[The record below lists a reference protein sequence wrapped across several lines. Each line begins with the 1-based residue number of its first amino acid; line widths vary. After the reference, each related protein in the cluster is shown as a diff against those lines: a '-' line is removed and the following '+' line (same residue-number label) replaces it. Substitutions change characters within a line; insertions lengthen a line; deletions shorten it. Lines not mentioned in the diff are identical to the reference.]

1 MPGAVKAVLLTACQ
15 VAPSAEVRTTGCW
28 LPWESAAP
36 TAIQPAGPWATPSR
50 LSVPGRWETADD
62 DAEISVQE
70 PSAARRQMAG
80 WPSAAPT
87 ASRMPPAAAIELT
100 ITVPCWPGYPAN
112 AAGLPPASGADWLPR
127 LASISLVLPVSIIS
141 APAPT
146 VTRTA
151 AGTPTRTTCHARRRP
166 AAVIRGPGAPGALAA
181 WRTEP
186 CQARYSSSGSPRP
199 SWDSSSRR
207 WPGSGGALGC
217 AAAGASAKVGAPAKL
232 AAPAK
237 AGAAEKAGAPAKPGP
252 PRGGSPSWR

>member
-62 DAEISVQE
+62 DAESSVQE

-112 AAGLPPASGADWLPR
+112 AAGLAPASGADCADWLPR

-141 APAPT
+141 ATAPT

-166 AAVIRGPGAPGALAA
+166 AAVIRGPAVVIRGPGAPGALGALAA

-186 CQARYSSSGSPRP
+186 CQARYSSSGS
-199 SWDSSSRR
+199 
-207 WPGSGGALGC
+207 
-217 AAAGASAKVGAPAKL
+217 
-232 AAPAK
+232 
-237 AGAAEKAGAPAKPGP
+237 
-252 PRGGSPSWR
+252 

>member
-15 VAPSAEVRTTGCW
+15 VAPSAEVRTTGCC

-62 DAEISVQE
+62 DAESSVQE

-100 ITVPCWPGYPAN
+100 STVPCWPGYPAN

-127 LASISLVLPVSIIS
+127 LASISLVLPVSIIT

-151 AGTPTRTTCHARRRP
+151 TGTPTRTTCHARRRP
-166 AAVIRGPGAPGALAA
+166 AAVHRGPGRLADRTLPGPVQLV
-181 WRTEP
+181 R
-186 CQARYSSSGSPRP
+186 
-199 SWDSSSRR
+199 
-207 WPGSGGALGC
+207 L
-217 AAAGASAKVGAPAKL
+217 
-232 AAPAK
+232 
-237 AGAAEKAGAPAKPGP
+237 AGAALGLVIPPVVGQRRSAG
-252 PRGGSPSWR
+252 PRRPRRRGRVGE

>member
-1 MPGAVKAVLLTACQ
+1 MTACQ

-36 TAIQPAGPWATPSR
+36 TAIQPAGPWATLSR

-100 ITVPCWPGYPAN
+100 VTVPCWPGYPAN
-112 AAGLPPASGADWLPR
+112 AAGLPPASGVDWLPR
-127 LASISLVLPVSIIS
+127 LASISFVLPVSIIS

-166 AAVIRGPGAPGALAA
+166 AAVIRGPARPRRPGRLADRALPGPVQLVRLTGAVLGLVIPPLAGQRRSA
-181 WRTEP
+181 GP
-186 CQARYSSSGSPRP
+186 AR
-199 SWDSSSRR
+199 
-207 WPGSGGALGC
+207 

>member
-1 MPGAVKAVLLTACQ
+1 MTEMPGAVKAALLTACQ

-36 TAIQPAGPWATPSR
+36 TAIQPAGPCATLSR
-50 LSVPGRWETADD
+50 LSVPGRWETAGD

-87 ASRMPPAAAIELT
+87 ASRMPPATAIELT
-100 ITVPCWPGYPAN
+100 VTVPCWPGYPAN
-112 AAGLPPASGADWLPR
+112 AAGLPLASGLDWLPR
-127 LASISLVLPVSIIS
+127 LASISLVLPVSIMI

-151 AGTPTRTTCHARRRP
+151 TGTPTRTTCHARRRP
-166 AAVIRGPGAPGALAA
+166 AAVIRGPGALAA

-186 CQARYSSSGSPRP
+186 CQARYSSS
-199 SWDSSSRR
+199 SS
-207 WPGSGGALGC
+207 
-217 AAAGASAKVGAPAKL
+217 
-232 AAPAK
+232 
-237 AGAAEKAGAPAKPGP
+237 PGP
-252 PRGGSPSWR
+252 SPDSPSRH